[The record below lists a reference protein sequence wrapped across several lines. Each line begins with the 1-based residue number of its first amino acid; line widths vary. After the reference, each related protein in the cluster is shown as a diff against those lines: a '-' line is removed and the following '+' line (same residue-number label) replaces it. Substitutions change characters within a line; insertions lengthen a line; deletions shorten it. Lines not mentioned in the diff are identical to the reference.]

1 MMITLK
7 SYDGK
12 MVSVPDEKKEEYERN
27 QKLIKMYLE
36 QGKTKDEIKELLK
49 NEQ

>member
-1 MMITLK
+1 MITVK

-12 MVSVPDEKKEEYERN
+12 MVNIPEENKEETERN

-36 QGKTKDEIKELLK
+36 QVKTKEEIKKLLDK
-49 NEQ
+49 E

>member
-1 MMITLK
+1 MITVK

-12 MVSVPDEKKEEYERN
+12 LVRIPEEKKEEYEKN

-36 QGKTKDEIKELLK
+36 QGKTKEEIKKLLAK
-49 NEQ
+49 E

>member
-1 MMITLK
+1 MEYVTLK

-12 MVSVPDEKKEEYERN
+12 MVRVPLEKKEEYIRN

-36 QGKTKDEIKELLK
+36 QGKEIDEIKELIK
-49 NEQ
+49 NG